1 MTPETRDEMTD
12 FSPRFAQALSRVDHE
27 IRAAALFAVT
37 HLSGEDRR
45 KLLMAHSRP
54 RQHAAALHMR
64 GCGHHDGGV
73 DMRVAAA
80 FEEKGDIE
88 RDDCRAVLPRLGQK
102 RLLRLPHQ
110 RMHDF
115 FQAAAGFGVAEHR
128 GTKFWAIDAL
138 GSGRAGER
146 RLDRFDRSAAGALQP
161 VHLCI
166 SVEHGH
172 ARASQHCRDRRLPHA
187 D

>member
-12 FSPRFAQALSRVDHE
+12 FSPRFAQALPRVDHE
-27 IRAAALFAVT
+27 IRAAALFAIA
-37 HLSGEDRR
+37 HLGGEDRGE
-45 KLLMAHSRP
+45 LFAAHSRP
-54 RQHAAALHMR
+54 RQHAPPLYMR
-64 GCGHHDGGV
+64 GRGHDNGGV
-73 DMRVAAA
+73 DMRVAAT
-80 FEEKGDIE
+80 FEEEGNIE
-88 RDDCRAVLPRLGQK
+88 RDDRRAVLPRLGQK

-128 GTKFWAIDAL
+128 GTKFGAIDAL

-146 RLDRFDRSAAGALQP
+146 RLDRFDRRAAGALQP

-166 SVEHGH
+166 SVEHRH